1 MRRVIAIALAAATL
15 SGCSSFALFKSD
27 PPKAQVQLESQPEG
41 ADAVTSVGPG
51 CKTPCSVAVQAPD
64 TGFSVTYTLDKYQPI
79 TVPVQ
84 VARTGGGLMTQA
96 TITTDP
102 NPVFAQLQPV
112 PSPKK
117 VYKRRRKLVRRAI
130 KRKPKPEAAS
140 AAPPAQGSVFPNP
153 APPPPT
159 APSR

>member
-15 SGCSSFALFKSD
+15 SGCSSFALFKSE
-27 PPKAQVQLESQPEG
+27 PPKAKVQLESQPEG

-51 CKTPCSVAVQAPD
+51 CKTPCSVSIEAPD

-84 VARTGGGLMTQA
+84 VARSGGGFMTPV

-102 NPVFAQLQPV
+102 SPVFAQLQPV
-112 PSPKK
+112 PPPKK
-117 VYKRRRKLVRRAI
+117 EHRRRRKPIKRVI
-130 KRKPKPEAAS
+130 KRKPKAAS
-140 AAPPAQGSVFPNP
+140 AAAPAQASVFPNP
-153 APPPPT
+153 TPQPST